1 MANARYPVTV
11 VVHSS
16 TELVLE
22 DWQRLAGI
30 IGFCGIVLIGLM
42 ALLMIR
48 LSAEALVDVSLK
60 SDDFRGEP
68 YQQLLGAVEG
78 MEFVAGR
85 GR

>member
-1 MANARYPVTV
+1 MGKEPEQGNYKVMGV
-11 VVHSS
+11 
-16 TELVLE
+16 
-22 DWQRLAGI
+22 GK
-30 IGFCGIVLIGLM
+30 
-42 ALLMIR
+42 IR
-48 LSAEALVDVSLK
+48 LSAEALVDVSIM